1 MWFSQRNRE
10 SFNAELSQISRKSC
24 GFRIMDEDTGPID
37 KSREFLQI
45 QSGAVHQFTEEYGS
59 GSGEISPWMAMPTPG
74 YCLYHKGERASK
86 TVNPV
91 AQRTVIE
98 LIILKRQF

>member
-1 MWFSQRNRE
+1 
-10 SFNAELSQISRKSC
+10 
-24 GFRIMDEDTGPID
+24 MDEDTGPID

-59 GSGEISPWMAMPTPG
+59 AVRRDQSLDGDAHSQDIVFIIR
-74 YCLYHKGERASK
+74 ERGDK